1 MIPDK
6 ESWCDSLIPLAIL
19 EAIDV
24 IRNQLRTPRLSCT
37 SYVYLLIQSLG
48 NYLSNLTTIQ
58 QYGFGF
64 NPCSARC
71 SATDLCKALWARI
84 SVRLQLMRQAAPVVR
99 PEVLE
104 RVRPFSCKRFQVPL
118 WFPPRFPHCIES
130 KIAAYS
136 VVLNCT

>member
-1 MIPDK
+1 MPCFKYNISVSVK
-6 ESWCDSLIPLAIL
+6 SY
-19 EAIDV
+19 V
-24 IRNQLRTPRLSCT
+24 IARVSAMAVIT
-37 SYVYLLIQSLG
+37 SYVYLLIHSLG
-48 NYLSNLTTIQ
+48 NYLSNLATIQ

-71 SATDLCKALWARI
+71 SATDLGEALGTRI
-84 SVRLQLMRQAAPVVR
+84 SARVQLMHQAAPVVR

-118 WFPPRFPHCIES
+118 WFPHCIES